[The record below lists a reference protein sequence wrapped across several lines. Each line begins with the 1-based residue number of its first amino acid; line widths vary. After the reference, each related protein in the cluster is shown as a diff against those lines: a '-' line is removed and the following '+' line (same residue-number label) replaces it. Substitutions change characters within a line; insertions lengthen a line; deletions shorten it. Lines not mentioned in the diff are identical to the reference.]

1 MNATD
6 HHTAFRKGDTP
17 MLPRRS
23 QKDQPS
29 VPAQA
34 AAVEPASAEAVVPAQ
49 QNKGIE
55 DVQDQIRRLAN
66 LRQLGVLNDEEFSG
80 LTAVL
85 LDLP

>member
-1 MNATD
+1 
-6 HHTAFRKGDTP
+6 

-23 QKDQPS
+23 QKDQPA

-34 AAVEPASAEAVVPAQ
+34 AAVEPAPAAEAAVPAQ

-66 LRQLGVLNDEEFSG
+66 LRQLGVLTDEEFSG

>member
-1 MNATD
+1 
-6 HHTAFRKGDTP
+6 
-17 MLPRRS
+17 MLSRRS
-23 QKDQPS
+23 PKDSPS
-29 VPAQA
+29 QQVPAQA
-34 AAVEPASAEAVVPAQ
+34 SAAEQPEAAPAQAPEASVPAQ

-66 LRQLGVLNDEEFSG
+66 LRQLGVLSDEEFSG

>member
-1 MNATD
+1 M
-6 HHTAFRKGDTP
+6 R
-17 MLPRRS
+17 PRRS
-23 QKDQPS
+23 PKDSPQQ

-34 AAVEPASAEAVVPAQ
+34 SAAQGQQVPAPAVEPVVPAQ
-49 QNKGIE
+49 ARGVE

-66 LRQLGVLNDEEFSG
+66 LRHLGVLNDEEFSG

>member
-1 MNATD
+1 M
-6 HHTAFRKGDTP
+6 R
-17 MLPRRS
+17 PRRS
-23 QKDQPS
+23 PKDSPLEQ

-34 AAVEPASAEAVVPAQ
+34 SAAEDQHPAAEAALPAQ

-66 LRQLGVLNDEEFSG
+66 LRQLGVLSDDEFSG